1 MLYHGRNE
9 SQASTFECVLF
20 LAHISRHPPKDGM
33 LKESN
38 ASLPEE
44 KEPFDLGERLVQL
57 SIGPPPTL
65 QGPSTSSAEHGMD
78 RTPFFTRVQS

>member
-1 MLYHGRNE
+1 MLYDGRNE
-9 SQASTFECVLF
+9 SQPSTFECVLF
-20 LAHISRHPPKDGM
+20 LAHISRQPTKDGM